1 MPAPTSSDPAM
12 SYLRIAGLSKAY
24 GKKQVLN
31 GLDLEV
37 RQGECLVVFGGSGSG
52 KTTLLRHIAGLVEPD
67 AGDVFLGGESMNE
80 VGPESRGVAMA
91 FQNFALYPHLSAFE
105 NIASPLR
112 ARGLPEAE
120 IGEKVREVA
129 RLIRIDHVLDHLP
142 RQLSNGQK
150 QRTSLARSLVHGPSV
165 LLLDDPLRNVDAKV
179 RYEMRLELPRV
190 FRRFGSTVIYVTQD
204 YKEAMALGDRVGV
217 LLDGRFRQLDV
228 PARIYRE
235 PADTRVANLF
245 GDPPINLVPVAPALA
260 GDGVQTTIAG
270 HALALPAA
278 ARAHAGRECLLGIRP
293 EDIELHTQERPGAL
307 ALQLEAVTPFNV
319 RSVMLLRGDDGT
331 ELLASTTEDHPL
343 HAARERRRVWATIA
357 AGRTLL
363 FDCRSGQRL

>member
-1 MPAPTSSDPAM
+1 MSS
-12 SYLRIAGLSKAY
+12 LQI
-24 GKKQVLN
+24 N
-31 GLDLEV
+31 GLTKRFGARTLLDEVSLDLAA
-37 RQGECLVVFGGSGSG
+37 GECLVVFGPSGCG
-52 KTTLLRHIAGLVEPD
+52 KTTLLRLVAGILEPE
-67 AGDVFLGGESMNE
+67 AGDVLIGGRS
-80 VGPESRGVAMA
+80 VADQGPETRGVAMA

-129 RLIRIDHVLDHLP
+129 KLIRIDHVLDHLP

-293 EDIELHTQERPGAL
+293 EDIELHVQERPGAL
-307 ALQLEAVTPFNV
+307 PLQLEAVTPFNV

-331 ELLASTTEDHPL
+331 ELLASATEDHPL

-363 FDCRSGQRL
+363 FDRRSGQRL